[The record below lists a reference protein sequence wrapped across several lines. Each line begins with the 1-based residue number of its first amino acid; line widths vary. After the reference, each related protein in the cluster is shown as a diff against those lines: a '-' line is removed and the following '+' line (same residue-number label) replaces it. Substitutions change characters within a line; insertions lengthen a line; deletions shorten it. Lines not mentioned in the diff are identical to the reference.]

1 MGVAPDKFLQSK
13 NVYRLLVLLALA
25 SVVVNFFFP
34 GALKSHALP
43 NTVAMYSLR
52 PVANYDKYLY
62 HDADTDEATTD
73 QNIQKL
79 SMTDLF
85 QGSTDGVDKFGDN
98 KYNAHGLSELQL
110 VKYMQGCY
118 GAPDLVDDHKAWV
131 LADGDDT
138 TRTALLNTWQFST
151 AGVGD
156 NVCTCIDDMFAAST
170 DDTKFGYCYAVVAD
184 YDEDDDTYIV
194 EAEYAAYQAACGD
207 TKTFATAGTDDAQ
220 GSASVNSAP
229 ALTTAEFEAR
239 VAAFNLPKYISPAD
253 DADGIPH
260 TTAMNAG
267 KYRANA
273 FSSAGGISGA
283 EFMPGRET
291 STVRAKYHEDI
302 TRLCIESAIPMHSV
316 AYEDTAPTALLAM
329 IGQLLLIL
337 AAVQIH
343 ASFIHSDQLW
353 DNAESAVRNS
363 DGKVQRQQD
372 QRLRDNTRGSGKD
385 MASEMAAYPEEITQY
400 QWIKGLFAAGIVVV
414 LVWQSISEY
423 NLFDLTNDE
432 YMNFRRKENR
442 HHYTPVITIFAYV
455 ATGLAAVV
463 TLLFEFYMLKAHTK
477 IMTEEYDKTNSS
489 KIPSL
494 WKFHRNGN
502 TAMVLKHIAS
512 DVPLIAGFCLLGI
525 AVLMQ
530 CNVTATHSVIGL
542 ALLLAVAGFLQH
554 VSNVIKGLYTRICA
568 RLDARLVTQL
578 TLHDSYSDEASQIV
592 NAKTGPERGSSLNPD
607 AKNILSKLGPA
618 DQSDQYEVESKV
630 RPVLQYFGYSRLYI
644 FLLVVIAAF
653 VFVFVAKDTTHVH
666 TLHTM
671 LDGQLLYFSIA
682 FVFCNV
688 GFDILY
694 ETLPFM
700 FESESTEAARIYI
713 VLLYVIFFNVN
724 QILYFWRIPG
734 A

>member
-1 MGVAPDKFLQSK
+1 MGVVPDKFLESK

-25 SVVVNFFFP
+25 SVVANFFFP

-52 PVANYDKYLY
+52 PVANYDEHLY
-62 HDADTDEATTD
+62 TKADGSDSDSTE
-73 QNIQKL
+73 NIQKL
-79 SMTDLF
+79 NLF
-85 QGSTDGVDKFGDN
+85 TSGMQHLFKGGLDGVTYFGESDV
-98 KYNAHGLSELQL
+98 YNAHDLTELQL

-118 GAPDLVDDHKAWV
+118 GGELDLTAAAWKDETDMKV
-131 LADGDDT
+131 
-138 TRTALLNTWQFST
+138 RTAELNNLQFAT
-151 AGVGD
+151 ATGGD
-156 NVCTCIDDMFAAST
+156 NFCTCIDDMLKPTVKYAA
-170 DDTKFGYCYAVVAD
+170 AD
-184 YDEDDDTYIV
+184 YT
-194 EAEYAAYQAACGD
+194 
-207 TKTFATAGTDDAQ
+207 
-220 GSASVNSAP
+220 P
-229 ALTTAEFEAR
+229 
-239 VAAFNLPKYISPAD
+239 PAD
-253 DADGIPH
+253 VSGGVQH
-260 TTAMNAG
+260 TTDMTAG
-267 KYRANA
+267 KYLANA
-273 FSSAGGISGA
+273 FGLTGA
-283 EFMPGRET
+283 TDFT
-291 STVRAKYHEDI
+291 DTAVRAKYHEDI
-302 TRLCIESAIPMHSV
+302 TRLCIESAIPMHTV

-343 ASFIHSDQLW
+343 ASFVHYEDEWNNPEGFQ
-353 DNAESAVRNS
+353 NANGS
-363 DGKVQRQQD
+363 KVDAEQEK
-372 QRLRDNTRGSGKD
+372 NMGRGGVKTNGSLEGNKNK
-385 MASEMAAYPEEITQY
+385 YPEEVTQY

-423 NLFDLTNDE
+423 NLFNNTDNE

-455 ATGLAAVV
+455 ATGLAALV
-463 TLLFEFYMLKAHTK
+463 TLLFEFYMLKAHTA
-477 IMTEEYDKTNSS
+477 IATEQLGMTNAS
-489 KIPSL
+489 KIPAL
-494 WKFHRNGN
+494 WTFHRNGN

-578 TLHDSYSDEASQIV
+578 TLHDSYNDEMEEYIKDDSGQRAM
-592 NAKTGPERGSSLNPD
+592 SLNPQ
-607 AKNILSKLGPA
+607 AQVVLENLGSKRGPSA
-618 DQSDQYEVESKV
+618 FNSQQFDVETTV

-700 FESESTEAARIYI
+700 FESGSTEAARIYI
-713 VLLYVIFFNVN
+713 ILLYVIFFNVN
-724 QILYFWRIPG
+724 QLMYFWRIPG

>member
-1 MGVAPDKFLQSK
+1 MGVVPDKFLESK

-52 PVANYDKYLY
+52 PITNYDVYLY
-62 HDADTDEATTD
+62 TKPDSTSGDATE
-73 QNIQKL
+73 NIQKL
-79 SMTDLF
+79 NLWTEDMQHLF
-85 QGSTDGVDKFGDN
+85 KGGLDGVDTFGESDV
-98 KYNAHGLSELQL
+98 YNAHGLTELQL

-118 GAPDLVDDHKAWV
+118 GGELDLLAGAWKDQTNTV
-131 LADGDDT
+131 KT
-138 TRTALLNTWQFST
+138 SVLNTKQFNT

-156 NVCTCIDDMFAAST
+156 NFCTCIDDMLKPTVKHAA
-170 DDTKFGYCYAVVAD
+170 AD
-184 YDEDDDTYIV
+184 YTPPVNEPGGV
-194 EAEYAAYQAACGD
+194 MHA
-207 TKTFATAGTDDAQ
+207 DAM
-220 GSASVNSAP
+220 
-229 ALTTAEFEAR
+229 TT
-239 VAAFNLPKYISPAD
+239 
-253 DADGIPH
+253 H
-260 TTAMNAG
+260 G
-267 KYRANA
+267 KYLANA
-273 FSSAGGISGA
+273 FGLTGA
-283 EFMPGRET
+283 TDFTDTAIRK
-291 STVRAKYHEDI
+291 KYHEDI

-343 ASFIHSDQLW
+343 ASFIHVDQVW
-353 DNAESAVRNS
+353 DDAETHLEDRDAKLHQKQKERARKN
-363 DGKVQRQQD
+363 QQ
-372 QRLRDNTRGSGKD
+372 GSYSSNEAEKN
-385 MASEMAAYPEEITQY
+385 AYPEQITQY

-423 NLFDLTNDE
+423 NLFDNTDNE

-442 HHYTPVITIFAYV
+442 HHYTPVITFFAYV
-455 ATGLAAVV
+455 ATGLAALV

-477 IMTEEYDKTNSS
+477 IMTEDHEQTSSS

-568 RLDARLVTQL
+568 RLHPKLVTQL
-578 TLHDSYSDEASQIV
+578 TLHDSYSNEASDVMFNESGSIR
-592 NAKTGPERGSSLNPD
+592 ASSLNPQ
-607 AKNILSKLGPA
+607 AQTVLNTLGSSMGPDKFA
-618 DQSDQYEVESKV
+618 AQQYDVETKV

-713 VLLYVIFFNVN
+713 VLLYVIFFNAN

>member
-1 MGVAPDKFLQSK
+1 M
-13 NVYRLLVLLALA
+13 YRLLVLLALA

-52 PVANYDKYLY
+52 PITNYDVHLY
-62 HDADTDEATTD
+62 NHPNGTSGDATE
-73 QNIQKL
+73 NIQNL
-79 SMTDLF
+79 NLWTEDMQHLF
-85 QGSTDGVDKFGDN
+85 KGGLDGVTNFGESDV
-98 KYNAHGLSELQL
+98 YNAHGLTELQL

-118 GAPDLVDDHKAWV
+118 GGELDLRASDWKDQSATVKTSV
-131 LADGDDT
+131 
-138 TRTALLNTWQFST
+138 LNTKQYST
-151 AGVGD
+151 AGDGD
-156 NVCTCIDDMFAAST
+156 NFCTCIDDMLQPTVKHA
-170 DDTKFGYCYAVVAD
+170 VAD
-184 YDEDDDTYIV
+184 YTPPVND
-194 EAEYAAYQAACGD
+194 QAGGVQHAD
-207 TKTFATAGTDDAQ
+207 AMTTD
-220 GSASVNSAP
+220 
-229 ALTTAEFEAR
+229 
-239 VAAFNLPKYISPAD
+239 
-253 DADGIPH
+253 
-260 TTAMNAG
+260 G
-267 KYRANA
+267 KYLANA
-273 FSSAGGISGA
+273 FGLTGA
-283 EFMPGRET
+283 TDFT
-291 STVRAKYHEDI
+291 DTAVRKKYHEDI
-302 TRLCIESAIPMHSV
+302 TRLCIESAIPMHTV

-343 ASFIHSDQLW
+343 ASFIHVDQLW
-353 DNAESAVRNS
+353 DDAETHLEDRDAKLYQKQKERARKN
-363 DGKVQRQQD
+363 QQ
-372 QRLRDNTRGSGKD
+372 GSYSSNEAEKN
-385 MASEMAAYPEEITQY
+385 AYPEQITQY

-423 NLFDLTNDE
+423 NLFDNTDNE

-455 ATGLAAVV
+455 ATGLAALV

-477 IMTEEYDKTNSS
+477 IMTEDHEQTSSS

-568 RLDARLVTQL
+568 RLHANLVTQL
-578 TLHDSYSDEASQIV
+578 TLHDSYSNEASDAMFNHSGSIR
-592 NAKTGPERGSSLNPD
+592 ASSLNPQAQSVLD
-607 AKNILSKLGPA
+607 QIGTGIGPNKFVA
-618 DQSDQYEVESKV
+618 QQYDVETKV